1 MKNKLLLENINKVKT
16 NTLISLTKKSM
27 TKAEDL
33 NSNNYYIF
41 CNKCNNLL
49 GFEIKNTINEKDENN
64 NEDYHCYLLKKNIKE
79 RNNKNININLISFK
93 ANLLKSIKEELNKIF
108 N

>member
-1 MKNKLLLENINKVKT
+1 MKTNLIIENINKVKT

-27 TKAEDL
+27 AKTEDL

-49 GFEIKNTINEKDENN
+49 GFEINNKINEKDENN
-64 NEDYHCYLLKKNIKE
+64 NEDYHCYLLKKILKTELIKT
-79 RNNKNININLISFK
+79 LI
-93 ANLLKSIKEELNKIF
+93 LI
-108 N
+108 